1 MHWSVYLILFAGLL
15 LAFACTG
22 QRSSTQFTEVLPVA
36 EYRILLSEKKGEIQL
51 LDVRTAREYAAGH
64 IDGARNLDVLDQA
77 VFAKGIEQ
85 LDPEKPV
92 MLYCRS
98 GRRSA
103 NASAL
108 LEKRGFREI
117 YDLKGGFVA
126 WSAKN

>member
-1 MHWSVYLILFAGLL
+1 MHWSVYLIVFVGLL

-22 QRSSTQFTEVLPVA
+22 QRASTKFTEVLPVGDYKA
-36 EYRILLSEKKGEIQL
+36 LLSEKQGEVQL

-64 IDGARNLDVLDQA
+64 IEGAQNLDVLDKSS
-77 VFAKGIEQ
+77 FAEGIQ
-85 LDPEKPV
+85 RLDPAKPV

-108 LEKRGFREI
+108 LEKKGFTEI

-126 WSAKN
+126 WSAQN